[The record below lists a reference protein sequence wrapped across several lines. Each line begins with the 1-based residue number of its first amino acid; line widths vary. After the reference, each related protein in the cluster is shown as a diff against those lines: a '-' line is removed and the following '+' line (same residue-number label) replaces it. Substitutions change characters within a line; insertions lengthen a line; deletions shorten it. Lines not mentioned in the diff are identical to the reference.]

1 MPHKAELPTI
11 VDMNSDFFSWSH
23 VGRVIGITLVC
34 VLVSACAGSGN
45 RLAGTDWQ
53 LVEFQS
59 MDDSIG
65 TIRPGDPTKFTMRL
79 NADGTV
85 SMRLDCNRATG
96 TWSSDDG
103 AGGNGGSFMFGPLAS
118 TRALCPPPNLDER
131 IARDAEYVR
140 SYLIDDGRLY
150 LSLMADAGIY
160 AWERTPAR

>member
-1 MPHKAELPTI
+1 MSSYRK
-11 VDMNSDFFSWSH
+11 SH
-23 VGRVIGITLVC
+23 SSVYPA
-34 VLVSACAGSGN
+34 VLVVACAVLGACAGTGN

-65 TIRPGDPTKFTMRL
+65 TIRPDDPAQFTMRL
-79 NADGTV
+79 NDDGTV
-85 SMRLDCNRATG
+85 NMRLDCNRGTG
-96 TWSSDDG
+96 TWSSEPG
-103 AGGNGGSFMFGPLAS
+103 ASGDSGRFTFGPLAA

-140 SYLIDDGRLY
+140 SYLLKDGRLY

-160 AWERTPAR
+160 AWEPAPER